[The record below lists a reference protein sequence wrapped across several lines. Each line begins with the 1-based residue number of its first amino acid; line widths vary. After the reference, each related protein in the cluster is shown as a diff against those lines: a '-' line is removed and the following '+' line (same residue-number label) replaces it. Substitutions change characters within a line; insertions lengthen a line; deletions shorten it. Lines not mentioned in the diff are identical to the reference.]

1 MPRAIAS
8 RQGRRERDAEG
19 IGFGGGVR
27 DRPRH
32 GMGTGTR
39 SSPEAA
45 QRGAAGAGLEGVNE
59 PMPRSVDLGHSF
71 IRRSPLTG

>member
-1 MPRAIAS
+1 MDRN
-8 RQGRRERDAEG
+8 AEA

-45 QRGAAGAGLEGVNE
+45 QRGAAGAGLEGVHE
-59 PMPRSVDLGHSF
+59 PMPRSVDLGRSF
-71 IRRSPLTG
+71 IRRFSLTR